1 MNIKWINHNNKM
13 ILYADYRGLKTPE
26 MINQLIFESDI
37 ILKSIEK
44 VLYLGN
50 FEGASIE
57 SEFIKKA
64 NELGKKTELR
74 NEKSAIV
81 EAGGMKAIILNNYN
95 LITGGKIKAF
105 NTEQKALEYLTN

>member
-1 MNIKWINHNNKM
+1 MKVNWINHNNKK
-13 ILYADYRGLKTPE
+13 ILYADYRDLQIPE

-37 ILKSIEK
+37 ILKSTEK

-50 FEGASIE
+50 FEGAIIE

-64 NELGKKTELR
+64 YELGKKTEPR
-74 NEKSAIV
+74 NKKSAIV
-81 EAGGMKAIILNNYN
+81 GVDGMKTIFLNTYN
-95 LITGGKIKAF
+95 MNTGGKNKAF